1 MIVFLLLST
10 VSRNNTINNTELG
23 LPKTYDVLYHCHP
36 VLSHGLDILN
46 DIDFSLDLAVSGQNV
61 QSDKCAGS
69 PYPCTETKYQFFKF
83 EVTCIPVNFKY
94 FSKKPSKSY
103 LNISCGICAI
113 PAVYEDWLM
122 GRFDFV
128 SELSQEVDQVQ
139 GVRGSM
145 VRPVGVVKLYDRP

>member
-69 PYPCTETKYQFFKF
+69 AYPCTETKYQFFKF
-83 EVTCIPVNFKY
+83 EVIPVNFRN
-94 FSKKPSKSY
+94 FSKIPSKSY
-103 LNISCGICAI
+103 LNITCGFCAI